1 MLTTRNPTFAIPD
14 EQTLNGY
21 LATGRPGIY
30 ISPNELYGEVVVYRK
45 EGEMTTLEWTSG
57 QSHDHLYAVDIAGKH
72 GIRLPGIL
80 LVPSETETSLT
91 IFWKQPGGEQLAT
104 SLDLKQY
111 ELSNTVMDDQQ
122 AREIDL
128 LHLSERSEQREPDKT
143 GTIVQSNLPA
153 QETRN
158 AGGVF
163 TSNVILSKPSL
174 IASER
179 IHVTA
184 RRTYS
189 VPWDLTIDGDYIVLQ
204 RLSSVDMAPEG
215 SIRRPLRLT
224 ENSTIE
230 VKRYETGMHVS
241 FLQRVSIPRKALDYH
256 LPGSPTREYIDD
268 VTYYIVQPPRV
279 EREHD
284 DDGTEGENENREDAD
299 VQEQS
304 RQDVYYDAKS
314 HLSDLS
320 GELKV
325 SEDP

>member
-1 MLTTRNPTFAIPD
+1 MEFRSQRYREHNLARSTEMLTTRNPTFAIPD

-128 LHLSERSEQREPDKT
+128 LHLSERSEQREPVKT

-224 ENSTIE
+224 ENCKYVYQHTLTSLI
-230 VKRYETGMHVS
+230 
-241 FLQRVSIPRKALDYH
+241 
-256 LPGSPTREYIDD
+256 
-268 VTYYIVQPPRV
+268 
-279 EREHD
+279 
-284 DDGTEGENENREDAD
+284 
-299 VQEQS
+299 S
-304 RQDVYYDAKS
+304 RS
-314 HLSDLS
+314 NH
-320 GELKV
+320 
-325 SEDP
+325 